1 MTELQAYIQPQIVA
15 ICLLFGSY
23 IKTNTRIK
31 NNHIPLILSVVGA
44 VVAIGLNGLN
54 FSNVLGGVIS
64 GMISVYT
71 NQVWKGYKEDKVR

>member
-71 NQVWKGYKEDKVR
+71 NQVWKGYKDR